1 MMNRKRWTILLL
13 LLGALVLTVVPTLAG
28 GWATVTVENPPGEV
42 RAGENVH
49 IEFSVR
55 QHGRDLTSFVTPVL
69 RASQP
74 QTGERITVDAIALKQ
89 TGFFAVD
96 VVFPSEGEWEWRI
109 DPVTLAGEL
118 QLLPLTVL
126 PAAAPAPAVT
136 TTTTSVVSQA
146 PVMRT
151 VLQVA
156 GIVLLLA
163 ALVTAIPR
171 RGRTAVPAISN
182 Q

>member
-1 MMNRKRWTILLL
+1 MNRKRLVILLFV
-13 LLGALVLTVVPTLAG
+13 LGALLLTIVPALAG
-28 GWATVTVENPPGEV
+28 GWATVTIENPPGEV

-55 QHGRDLTSFVTPVL
+55 QHGRDLTNYVTPVM
-69 RASQP
+69 RGFNP
-74 QTGERITVDAIALKQ
+74 QTGERLTVDATALKQ

-96 VVFPSEGEWEWRI
+96 VVFPSEGQWEWSI

-126 PAAAPAPAVT
+126 PAAATASAVT
-136 TTTTSVVSQA
+136 TPTSNIVSPA

-156 GIVLLLA
+156 GVVLLLA
-163 ALVTAIPR
+163 ALITAIPR